1 MIKGMKL
8 GTKLLLGFSA
18 VALITLLLGVV
29 AYYGAYQSDKAITDI
44 GTVRLPAVKSVLEI
58 KAGVAEMVSAQRTL
72 LNTAIPLEN
81 RLEQY
86 ERIDRARKHYESASD
101 VYASL
106 PRSDKEAQEWRAFLA
121 VSDEW
126 EKINNEF
133 LGLCREFDSLDILN
147 PTLLLS
153 DLQRFRA
160 DTNDFLAKTLQM
172 VGLSDTNQEF
182 ADADDNA
189 FSQWLDDFS
198 TSNERIQDIVEN
210 LEHANRQLFE
220 SVVPVKEAVQSLN
233 TFEAERHFREGMLP
247 AARSF
252 HGFIDELIS
261 EIRAAEELQQRIN
274 ELAMVQAAE
283 LQERSF
289 GHLDSLI
296 IISDHIADEEVRQ
309 STVQAGF
316 LKIFSLI
323 SMLAGVALAMILGF
337 AITRTTT
344 HSIQKIIV
352 NLNDVSEQI
361 GDASMQVAS
370 SSQNLA
376 EGTSEQA
383 SSLEETS
390 SSMEE
395 MDSMTKQNADNAGQ
409 AKAMMDDT
417 RRTIEKVSSHM
428 EEMGRAVE
436 EITRSSEET
445 SKIIKTI
452 DEIAFQTNL
461 LALNAAVEAARAG
474 EAGAGFAV
482 VADEVRNLAMRA
494 GEAARTTS
502 DLIETTVKAVKK
514 GSELTGSTRDAFQ
527 ENMTM
532 SKKIGQLVDEIATAS
547 AEQSNGISQ
556 VNLALTEMDK
566 VTQKSAS
573 NAEESASAAEEL
585 SSQAESML
593 AVVHELAGIVGAS
606 AHTARLAAS
615 NTDGDARQSTVDAD
629 WTDADRKETTEGNAA
644 LRLPEGNNTRKTKK
658 KFDEVIPMEDD
669 DEGEFR
675 EF

>member
-29 AYYGAYQSDKAITDI
+29 AYYGAYRSDKAINDI

-58 KAGVAEMVSAQRTL
+58 KAGVEEMVSAQRTL

-86 ERIDRARKHYESASD
+86 EQIDRARKHYETAAD

-106 PRSDKEAQEWRAFLA
+106 PRSDEEAQEWRAFLA
-121 VSDEW
+121 VSNEW
-126 EKINNEF
+126 ESINNEF
-133 LGLCREFDSLDILN
+133 LTLCREFDSLDILN

-160 DTNDFLAKTLQM
+160 DINDFLAKTLQM
-172 VGLSDTNQEF
+172 VSLAEVSDDVV
-182 ADADDNA
+182 DASDNA
-189 FSQWLDDFS
+189 FSRWLSDFS
-198 TSNERIQDIVEN
+198 TGNERVQDIVKN
-210 LEHANRQLFE
+210 LERANNQLFE
-220 SVVPVKEAVQSLN
+220 SLQPIREAIESLN

-252 HGFIDELIS
+252 QGFIDELIS

-283 LQERSF
+283 LQEQSF
-289 GHLDSLI
+289 DHLDTLI
-296 IISDHIADEEVRQ
+296 GISDHIADEEIRQ

-344 HSIQKIIV
+344 HSIQKVIV

-409 AKAMMDDT
+409 AKAMMDDA
-417 RRTIEKVSSHM
+417 RRMIEKVSSHM

-436 EITRSSEET
+436 EITKSSEET

-527 ENMTM
+527 ENMTI
-532 SKKIGQLVDEIATAS
+532 SEKIGQLVDEIATAS
-547 AEQSNGISQ
+547 TEQSNGISQ
-556 VNLALTEMDK
+556 VNLALAEMDK

-585 SSQAESML
+585 SSQADSML

-606 AHTARLAAS
+606 VHTAHLAAS
-615 NTDGDARQSTVDAD
+615 DTDRNTRQSTVSGDR
-629 WTDADRKETTEGNAA
+629 TDTVWKETKRSEGS
-644 LRLPEGNNTRKTKK
+644 LRLPEGNKTGKIKK
-658 KFDEVIPMEDD
+658 KFDEVIPMEEN